1 MFLRPDL
8 FSIILHDLPDVVPPE
23 VKISIYAD
31 DFTIWAT
38 YSDPD
43 KTLKV
48 IQTAVDNIN
57 TWASKW
63 NISISQSKI
72 ECTVFTRR
80 YSLKNYTPH
89 IYLNNQEIQYN
100 PTPKILGFIF
110 DEKLLWKTHIGPN

>member
-38 YSDPD
+38 NNDPD

-57 TWASKW
+57 TWASI
-63 NISISQSKI
+63 NLTI
-72 ECTVFTRR
+72 
-80 YSLKNYTPH
+80 KN
-89 IYLNNQEIQYN
+89 
-100 PTPKILGFIF
+100 
-110 DEKLLWKTHIGPN
+110 